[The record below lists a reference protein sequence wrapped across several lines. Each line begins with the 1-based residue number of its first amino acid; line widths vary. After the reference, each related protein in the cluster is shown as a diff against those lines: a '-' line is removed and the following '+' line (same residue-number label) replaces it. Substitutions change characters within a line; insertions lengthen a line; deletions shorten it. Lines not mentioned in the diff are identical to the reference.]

1 MARVSLVSSIL
12 LLLCCA
18 AAAATFDDSNP
29 IRLASDGLRD
39 FEAQVIQII
48 GHTHHALSFA
58 RFAHRWVPALS
69 RSPTIKF
76 TCLSKSSWFFAL

>member
-18 AAAATFDDSNP
+18 AAAAAASTFEDSNP

-39 FEAQVIQII
+39 FEAQVIQVI

-58 RFAHRWVPALS
+58 RFAHR
-69 RSPTIKF
+69 
-76 TCLSKSSWFFAL
+76 